1 MKHRNVRGR
10 VRYTSTKPE
19 WLAKHPDGERGREW
33 FNFSHHADGSII
45 MSAQCEIEEP
55 DPTVLRNI
63 TYHIGPDMVPQ
74 NLLVHLT
81 VGDKFLGSGW
91 MAYKPEDDAILCE
104 SQGVDGDSGI
114 GRNSELR
121 ENVGK
126 FDGFGTHPIVGDG
139 FLTRIMDTSR
149 GPHARK
155 LRVFLP
161 SPDHRGATPPQ
172 IAEVFITLEYVG
184 EEEKTVEAG
193 TFACR
198 HFRFVDDA
206 EGGMGGKEHPDYDM
220 WVTADEDSVLVYGAI
235 DGYMMNRYE
244 LVELER

>member
-10 VRYTSTKPE
+10 ISYTSTKAE
-19 WLAKHPDGERGREW
+19 WKGRERGREW
-33 FNFSHHADGSII
+33 FNFSHHADGSVI

-55 DPTVLRNI
+55 APTVLRNV
-63 TYHIGPDMVPQ
+63 TCHIGPDRRPR

-81 VGDKFLGSGW
+81 LGDEFLGSGW
-91 MAYKPEDDAILCE
+91 MAFNPKDDTILCE
-104 SQGVDGDSGI
+104 SHGPSI

-121 ENVGK
+121 ENVGD

-139 FLTRIMDTSR
+139 FLTRIMDTSK
-149 GPHARK
+149 GPHKRK

-184 EEEKTVEAG
+184 EAEKTVAAG

-198 HFRFVDDA
+198 HFRFIDDSSDA
-206 EGGMGGKEHPDYDM
+206 GMGGKTHPDYDM
-220 WVTADEDSVLVYGAI
+220 WVTADEDHIFVYGAI
-235 DGYMMNRYE
+235 DGYMQNRYE
-244 LVELER
+244 LVQLDR

>member
-10 VRYTSTKPE
+10 ISYTSTKPE
-19 WLAKHPDGERGREW
+19 WAGRERGREW
-33 FNFSHHADGSII
+33 FNFSHHGDGSVI

-55 DPTVLRNI
+55 DPPVLRNI
-63 TYHIGPDMVPQ
+63 VYHIGPDMRPR

-81 VGDKFLGSGW
+81 LGDEFLGSGW
-91 MAYKPEDDAILCE
+91 MQYDAAADAIGCE
-104 SQGVDGDSGI
+104 SFGPSI
-114 GRNSELR
+114 GRNSEWR
-121 ENVGK
+121 EEVGA

-149 GPHARK
+149 GPHRRR

-184 EEEKTVEAG
+184 EEEKTVAAG

-198 HFRFVDDA
+198 HFRFVDDSDA
-206 EGGMGGKEHPDYDM
+206 GMGGKTHPDYDM
-220 WVTADEDSVLVYGAI
+220 WVTADDDSVFVYGAI

-244 LVELER
+244 LVQLER